1 MTIKRPSIKLSNLQ
15 IKSPDAFKHICAG
28 INEIEEY
35 GGIHE
40 TTIEFDGC
48 FVCPWMKIIPTT
60 PMEEL
65 VEGLITKMKV
75 GKQ

>member
-1 MTIKRPSIKLSNLQ
+1 MQIKRSAIKLSNLQ
-15 IKSPDAFKHICAG
+15 IKSLDAFRHICAG

-40 TTIEFDGC
+40 VIIEFDGC
-48 FVCPWMKIIPTT
+48 FVCPWITIVPAT

-65 VEGLITKMKV
+65 VAGLLARMKV
-75 GKQ
+75 GK